1 MASPQGRKSYDD
13 AFAKMLRTPPERVP
27 DTKPLSQR
35 LREHE
40 ETTLPPR
47 PAASKKLDFSES
59 ESTREEEIQA
69 LKQDNSELK
78 LQMAGIHDLLTQ
90 LLTPQHAVALS
101 QSTAPQDTQE
111 TQEKQAQMEN
121 DKDKQ

>member
-59 ESTREEEIQA
+59 ESTREEEIRA

-78 LQMAGIHDLLTQ
+78 LQMASIHDLLTLSNSNTAKSLASANRDNTQ
-90 LLTPQHAVALS
+90 TGSREALS
-101 QSTAPQDTQE
+101 VWIQFGVQ
-111 TQEKQAQMEN
+111 
-121 DKDKQ
+121 